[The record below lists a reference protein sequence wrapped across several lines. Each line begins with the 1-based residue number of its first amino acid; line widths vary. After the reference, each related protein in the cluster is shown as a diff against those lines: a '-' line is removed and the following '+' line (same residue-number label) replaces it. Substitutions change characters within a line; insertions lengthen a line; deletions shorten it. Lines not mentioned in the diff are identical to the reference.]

1 MNLLTLDS
9 VIRTYLLERSMVWHD
24 YFRALTIAI
33 TGYKKLCEDINLG
46 TNVKAVVIDV
56 TNTGRM
62 IAPPDCTSVIGL
74 YIQNGDKIM
83 PMSQSDDI
91 NPLIKRDDTGTP
103 VKRDQEEGSVYY
115 GADYYYEAVTNDK
128 GEYTG
133 RDFGT
138 PAAQPFKY
146 RQIDGEIQLDTRIET
161 SCVLVVYTTNG
172 LSVTDVNMVHPLAE
186 EAIKL
191 YIDAKWSERG
201 QKKGIWEKKNE
212 EGAFLNEKR
221 LLKGRINGLTWA
233 QYISTI
239 REFQVAT
246 AKY

>member
-9 VIRTYLLERSMVWHD
+9 VIRTYILERGMVWHD
-24 YFRALTIAI
+24 YFRCLTIAI

-46 TNVKAVVIDV
+46 TNVKAQLIDV
-56 TNTGRM
+56 TETGRLL
-62 IAPPDCTSVIGL
+62 IPSDATSVIGL
-74 YIQNGDKIM
+74 YIENGDKIL
-83 PMSQSDDI
+83 PMAYSDDI
-91 NPLIKRDDTGTP
+91 HPIVKKDDTGTP
-103 VKRDQEEGSVYY
+103 VKRDLEPGIIYY
-115 GADYYYEAVTNDK
+115 SADYYYDSVSNDK

-133 RDFGT
+133 RNFGV
-138 PAAQPFKY
+138 PSAQPYKFKI
-146 RQIDGEIQLDTRIET
+146 IDGEIQLDTRLQLD
-161 SCVLVVYTTNG
+161 CVLVIYTTNG

-191 YIDAKWSERG
+191 FIDSRWNERG
-201 QKKGIWEKKNE
+201 QKKGIWEKRNE
-212 EGAFLNEKR
+212 DNAFLNEKR

-233 QYISTI
+233 QYLSTV